1 MKIHSNPLAFYTLP
15 EDRRDALTEHIS
27 HFYKSNKSK
36 ARLKPGERYAYLTL
50 PLEHSPLQ
58 HFPSQQQKSSSP
70 IVAAMQVSTMSSQLL
85 LFRALLVAQSHQ
97 QQGIGRHCLTALQTT
112 SQASLLCI
120 CHTSA
125 LVFYRK
131 LGFFTLASHS
141 AKSREGFTLPL
152 QTKQRLTAFGCS
164 QSQCHSLE
172 RLMQR
177 SSKKETG
184 YLMLWEFANR
194 PSTTT
199 EAWGERAIKEGNNER
214 YKKREQKSE

>member
-15 EDRRDALTEHIS
+15 EDRRDALTQRIIR
-27 HFYKSNKSK
+27 FYKSNKSK
-36 ARLKPGERYAYLTL
+36 TRLKPGERYAYLTL

-58 HFPSQQQKSSSP
+58 HLPLQPQKSDSP

-85 LFRALLVAQSHQ
+85 LFRALLVASNHQ
-97 QQGIGRHCLTALQTT
+97 QQGIGRHCLTTLQTA

-120 CHTSA
+120 CHASA
-125 LVFYRK
+125 LEFYRK
-131 LGFFTLASHS
+131 LGFITLASHS
-141 AKSREGFTLPL
+141 TKSKEDFTLPL
-152 QTKQRLTAFGCS
+152 QTKQRLTALECS

-184 YLMLWEFANR
+184 YLMLWEGTNR
-194 PSTTT
+194 PNTTT
-199 EAWGERAIKEGNNER
+199 KA
-214 YKKREQKSE
+214 